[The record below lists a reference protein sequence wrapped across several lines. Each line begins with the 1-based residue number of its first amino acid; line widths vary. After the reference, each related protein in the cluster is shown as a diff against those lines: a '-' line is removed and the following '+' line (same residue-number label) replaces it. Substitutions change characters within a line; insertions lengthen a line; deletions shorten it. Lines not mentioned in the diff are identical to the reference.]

1 MWELVFRDFW
11 LQIFKP
17 EWQIEKVGKNEEEIK
32 AQPNVALSALLALSE
47 QHEKQQTS

>member
-1 MWELVFRDFW
+1 VFRDFW